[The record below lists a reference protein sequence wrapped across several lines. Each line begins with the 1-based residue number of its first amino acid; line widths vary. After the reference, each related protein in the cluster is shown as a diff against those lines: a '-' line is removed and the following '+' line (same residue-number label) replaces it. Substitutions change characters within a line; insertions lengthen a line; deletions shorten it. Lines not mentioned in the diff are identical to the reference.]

1 MMGKVLL
8 AIAQA
13 LISFHHDKILGV
25 RLPDGRIGVT
35 LLSLCKMLKIA
46 KHGQMERIRRDEVL
60 SKYLVLVIIET
71 ARGPQAVEVLIAQA
85 IPTWLTG
92 LQPSMVAPEKRAMIL
107 ALKEEAVEVLYRHFF
122 HIDQAPPPQPD
133 TPKAAPDSPAQM
145 IADAVQTIGEAV
157 QQIAGAVQIIGGAAQ
172 KLDTERQTINEHL
185 AALEQWRETTQ
196 ERQQAMGEYL
206 VETRERVQALEQRRD
221 EAPYDPKEDDQPVGK
236 TLLSPQHLG
245 QVYVLA
251 RQERRRSG
259 QAVSALLA
267 ALAQAFGV
275 PDISDLPESAW
286 DDVLGWFWERQRRG

>member
-1 MMGKVLL
+1 MKRKALIPVE
-8 AIAQA
+8 QA
-13 LISFHHDKILGV
+13 LIPFHGGEILAV
-25 RLPDGRIGVT
+25 RLLDGLIGAALV
-35 LLSLCKMLKIA
+35 SLCNLLKIA
-46 KHGQMERIRRDEVL
+46 KWPQLRRIREDEVL
-60 SKYLVLVIIET
+60 SKHLVLVIVET
-71 ARGPQAVEVLIAQA
+71 PGGPQATEVLLAPA
-85 IPTWLTG
+85 IPFWLTG
-92 LQPSMVAPEKRAMIL
+92 LQPSMVAPEKRPMIL

-122 HIDQAPPPQPD
+122 HIDPTPPPQPER
-133 TPKAAPDSPAQM
+133 PKAAPHSPVQM
-145 IADAVQTIGEAV
+145 IAGAVQTIGEAV
-157 QQIAGAVQIIGGAAQ
+157 QMLEA
-172 KLDTERQTINEHL
+172 ERQEIRGHL
-185 AALEQWRETTQ
+185 AALEQWREITE

-206 VETRERVQALEQRRD
+206 VETRERVKALEQRRD
-221 EAPYDPKEDDQPVGK
+221 DAPLEMAEDDRPVGK